1 MYPNWVN
8 LGCKPWVAQ
17 DHRLLDALNVVIRT
31 TILLIA
37 DILAE
42 YAFIASRVITNS
54 QSALSDPN
62 LELTARQPQLNL
74 PPLLRYE
81 K

>member
-1 MYPNWVN
+1 M
-8 LGCKPWVAQ
+8 AQ
-17 DHRLLDALNVVIRT
+17 DHHLPDVLNVVTRIT
-31 TILLIA
+31 KLLTA

-54 QSALSDPN
+54 KSALSDPN
-62 LELTARQPQLNL
+62 LGLTAKRPQLNL